1 MEEVRNDE
9 FVYPVERSEL
19 DRLCLEMVRE
29 YSCDTV
35 YFKDKNSHFLWNSK
49 QHAAQVGV
57 ESAEDML
64 GKCDFDFFPET
75 FAQAA
80 RNIEIEIMRTGMPR
94 VRKTFWQGL
103 FFGIEVPFLQREER
117 DNWHLGDFA

>member
-35 YFKDKNSHFLWNSK
+35 YFKDKNSHFYGTVSN
-49 QHAAQVGV
+49 
-57 ESAEDML
+57 
-64 GKCDFDFFPET
+64 
-75 FAQAA
+75 
-80 RNIEIEIMRTGMPR
+80 MPL
-94 VRKTFWQGL
+94 K
-103 FFGIEVPFLQREER
+103 
-117 DNWHLGDFA
+117 